1 MFSKCLSLALASVLL
16 PTAAPVPARAGQQ
29 ASAEAVKL
37 EKLREKAGK
46 FAKRRRCK
54 ARVKL
59 NDGRELKGRITE
71 ATDEYFVIVSSET
84 RTAATVRYPQ
94 VVELKQSRRS
104 QMIAAAGAWGVFF
117 GLVVI
122 PLMVSGTK

>member
-46 FAKRRRCK
+46 FAKRPSCK

-84 RTAATVRYPQ
+84 RTATTVRYPQ
-94 VVELKQSRRS
+94 VVALKQSR
-104 QMIAAAGAWGVFF
+104 
-117 GLVVI
+117 
-122 PLMVSGTK
+122 P